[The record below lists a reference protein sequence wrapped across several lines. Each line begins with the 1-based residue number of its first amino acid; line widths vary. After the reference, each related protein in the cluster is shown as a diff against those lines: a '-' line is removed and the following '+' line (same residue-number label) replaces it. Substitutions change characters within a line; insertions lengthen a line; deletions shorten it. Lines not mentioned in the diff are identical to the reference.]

1 MELPLKVIQVIKAI
15 DLNDL
20 SVTIQTQDQA
30 FAAPTTSHNTVAKY
44 ANPFGFSLQVVQAGQ
59 TIILGSQGV
68 QIAQVSPSMTLSILY
83 LIFS

>member
-1 MELPLKVIQVIKAI
+1 MNILLKVIQVIKSI

-59 TIILGSQGV
+59 NIILGSHGV
-68 QIAQVSPSMTLSILY
+68 QIAQVSRFMPLSGIL
-83 LIFS
+83 LIFF